1 MFSKCHMLITATD
14 VEERDA
20 LFNFA
25 KVNILKDE
33 AQEHPGHSGNPD
45 GYRQHLLTAETV
57 VM

>member
-1 MFSKCHMLITATD
+1 MLITATD

-20 LFNFA
+20 LFTFA